1 MNTAIRQIAAR
12 LRGLRESLEL
22 TPAQAASKCDVP
34 ENDYTTYESGLSDI
48 PMSFICTAAQ
58 AFGVETAALI
68 TGEDTHPVAFFVTRK
83 GTGAAIER
91 TCCYKYQALAA
102 GFPQKRAIPFEVTVE
117 PGTAEMHMNSHAGQE
132 FNLVLEGELELQVAG
147 HRLVLQEGDS
157 IYFDAT
163 QPHGMRA
170 LNDKKVRFL
179 AMIV

>member
-1 MNTAIRQIAAR
+1 MNTTIRQMAAR

-22 TPAQAASKCDVP
+22 SQAQAAAQCKVNQ
-34 ENDYTTYESGLSDI
+34 NDYQRYESGESDI
-48 PMSFICTAAQ
+48 PMSFLCTAAQ

-68 TGEDTHPVAFFVTRK
+68 TGEDPHPVPFFVTRK

-91 TCCYKYQALAA
+91 TCCYKYQALSA
-102 GFPQKRAIPFEVTVE
+102 GFPQAKAVPFEVTVE
-117 PGTAEMHMNSHAGQE
+117 AELKEMHINSHAGQE

-147 HRLVLQEGDS
+147 HSVQLCEGDS

-170 LNDKKVRFL
+170 LNDKKARFL
-179 AMIV
+179 AVIV